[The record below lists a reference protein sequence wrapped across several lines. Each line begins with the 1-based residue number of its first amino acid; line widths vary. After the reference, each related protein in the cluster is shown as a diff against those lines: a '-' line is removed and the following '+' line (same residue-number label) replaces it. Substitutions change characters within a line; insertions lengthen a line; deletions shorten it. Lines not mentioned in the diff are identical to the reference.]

1 MAERRRKVTL
11 PPMRATVPWRK
22 GVLAVLVAT
31 VGALGCSSHPAP
43 APPDIGLRDT
53 GPRDA
58 MPDFGARMDGGACP
72 APLDL
77 VLSVDVSTSMTST
90 LMGSVRDAIPALW
103 TTAHRLS
110 ASPAVYLVVFVDD
123 VMAANG
129 SGGYPGDGTCV
140 AFSSPDDL
148 LSHLDQWRALGA
160 MNQDPQSH
168 QQNHDC
174 AENSLDAIVA
184 AASACPFREQSSRY
198 VVHFTDDT
206 FAERPTVLSGATQRG
221 VLVQHTYAETLA
233 LLTNQEVRF
242 SAFTLTGAGPD
253 CGAVR
258 SPNVG
263 QGFSEGF
270 ASMPSLPDATGGQ
283 WWSLADVRGGTV
295 DVAMVVG
302 DELASTYCQ

>member
-1 MAERRRKVTL
+1 MIGTVGWRRSA
-11 PPMRATVPWRK
+11 RAA
-22 GVLAVLVAT
+22 LAVLAGMGL
-31 VGALGCSSHPAP
+31 GAMAGCSSHPAP

-58 MPDFGARMDGGACP
+58 MPDFGSRMDGGACP

-90 LMGSVRDAIPALW
+90 LMGQVRDAIPTLW
-103 TTAHRLS
+103 TTAHALS
-110 ASPAVYLVVFVDD
+110 ESPAVYLVVFVDD

-129 SGGYPGDGTCV
+129 SGAYPGDGMCV
-140 AFSSPDDL
+140 AFSSPDDM

-160 MNQDPQSH
+160 MNQDPVSH

-206 FAERPTVLSGATQRG
+206 FAERPTVLSGQTQRG
-221 VLVQHTYAETLA
+221 VQVQHTYAETLA
-233 LLTNQEVRF
+233 VLANQEVRF
-242 SAFTLTGAGPD
+242 SAFSLSGAGPD
-253 CGAVR
+253 CGAGVR

-270 ASMPSLPDATGGQ
+270 AMMPSLPDATGGQ
-283 WWSLADVRGGTV
+283 WWSLADVRGGSL
-295 DVAMVVG
+295 DVAMAVG
-302 DELASTYCQ
+302 GLLGSTYCR